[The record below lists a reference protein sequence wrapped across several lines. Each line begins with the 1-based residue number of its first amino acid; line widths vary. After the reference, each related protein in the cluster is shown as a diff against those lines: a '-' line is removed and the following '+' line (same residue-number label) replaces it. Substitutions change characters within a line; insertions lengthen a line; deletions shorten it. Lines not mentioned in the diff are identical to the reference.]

1 MNLKLSVFFYTVT
14 LDYHSLVLL
23 TVKKDNEEFVLG
35 GKGYSCE
42 FCLYCTAIR
51 VIIVY
56 FLKDHNTS
64 RQVLLYFKHDV
75 ACLLLML
82 MLGPVQTM
90 RIKHD
95 NFVTI
100 FHSSSSLNFSEKS
113 VFFLIHPGKNVSL
126 KGVTAGF
133 NSSSVLYVHATFVKG
148 LSVAGILEEC

>member
-1 MNLKLSVFFYTVT
+1 
-14 LDYHSLVLL
+14 
-23 TVKKDNEEFVLG
+23 
-35 GKGYSCE
+35 
-42 FCLYCTAIR
+42 
-51 VIIVY
+51 
-56 FLKDHNTS
+56 
-64 RQVLLYFKHDV
+64 
-75 ACLLLML
+75 ML

-90 RIKHD
+90 RIKND

-113 VFFLIHPGKNVSL
+113 VKIFFLIHPGKNVSL